1 MSMRAL
7 LITAI
12 SIALIAAYLLKKETE
27 AQHPPLVGSV
37 TATGP
42 GSQAIGVNTTQ
53 VVISNTSTST
63 TSTAR

>member
-7 LITAI
+7 LVTAI
-12 SIALIAAYLLKKETE
+12 SIALVAAYLLKKETE
-27 AQHPPLVGSV
+27 ARHPPLVGSV

-42 GSQAIGVNTTQ
+42 GSQAIGVNTTN
-53 VVISNTSTST
+53 VVISNTST